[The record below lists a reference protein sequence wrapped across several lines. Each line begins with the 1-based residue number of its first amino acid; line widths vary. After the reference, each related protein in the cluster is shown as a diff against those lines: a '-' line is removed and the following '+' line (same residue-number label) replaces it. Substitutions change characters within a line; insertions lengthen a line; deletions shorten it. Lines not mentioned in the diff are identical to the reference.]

1 MGGGGGGPTS
11 STVTNTNIPE
21 YARPYVES
29 MLGATVQQMF
39 QVPTDPATGKPIQN
53 EQGTYDIVGMQP
65 YKPYSQNPEDYVAG
79 FSPLQQ
85 NAQANAEQM
94 QVPGQIGAGSDIAYM
109 AGQGALGAGQQYSQ
123 NVRNPYEMAS
133 YMNPYM
139 QNVVDVQQR
148 EAVRQADI
156 AGTKRGAGF
165 AQAGA
170 FGGSRQAIENAE
182 ANRNLQAQL
191 GNIQATGLSNA
202 YNQAI
207 QNQQFGANLGLQGY
221 GQATN
226 TAGQLGSLGQQQL
239 GAQSGIIGLQSQLGG
254 QQQQQQQ
261 NLINQAIS
269 NYATAQQYPQQ
280 QLAFLNAQLR
290 GLPMQATTTAS
301 YQAPPSFVSQAAG
314 LGTAGIGGLG
324 LYNAMNK

>member
-1 MGGGGGGPTS
+1 MGGGGGPTS
-11 STVTNTNIPE
+11 STVTNTNIPD

-29 MLGATVQQMF
+29 MLGATMQQMF
-39 QVPTDPATGKPIQN
+39 TTQPKPGSTTGEMDIT
-53 EQGTYDIVGMQP
+53 GTQP

-79 FSPLQQ
+79 FSPMQQ
-85 NAQANAEQM
+85 AAQASAEQL
-94 QVPGQIGAGSDIAYM
+94 QTPGQIGAGSDIAYM
-109 AGQGALGAGQQYSQ
+109 AGQNALGAGQQYSQ
-123 NVRNPYEMAS
+123 GVRNPYEVAS

-139 QNVVDVQQR
+139 QNVVGVQQQ
-148 EAVRQADI
+148 EAMRQADI

-182 ANRNLQAQL
+182 ANRNLQTQL
-191 GNIQATGLSNA
+191 GNIQATGLNNA

-207 QNQQFGANLGLQGY
+207 QNQQFGANLGMQGY
-221 GQATN
+221 GQAVG
-226 TAGQLGSLGQQQL
+226 AASQLGSLGQQQL
-239 GAQSGIIGLQSQLGG
+239 GAQSGIIGLQSNLGG
-254 QQQQQQQ
+254 QQQQQAQ
-261 NLINQAIS
+261 NTINQAIS
-269 NYATAQQYPQQ
+269 NYATGQQYPQQ

-290 GLPMQATTTAS
+290 GLPMQATTTSS

-314 LGTAGIGGLG
+314 LGTAGIAGLG

>member
-1 MGGGGGGPTS
+1 MAGGGGGPTS

-21 YARPYVES
+21 YARPYVEG
-29 MLGATVQQMF
+29 MLGATLQQMF
-39 QVPTDPATGKPIQN
+39 EIPTDPTTGKPIPDSEGN
-53 EQGTYDIVGMQP
+53 YVPTGFKP
-65 YKPYSQNPEDYVAG
+65 FNPYSQNPEDYVAE

-94 QVPGQIGAGSDIAYM
+94 QVPTQIGAGSDIAYM
-109 AGQGALGAGQQYSQ
+109 SGMGSLGAGQDYANS
-123 NVRNPYEMAS
+123 VRNPYEMAS

-139 QNVVDVQQR
+139 QNVVNVQQQ
-148 EAVRQADI
+148 EAMRQADI

-182 ANRNLQAQL
+182 ANRNLQTQL

-202 YNQAI
+202 YNQAL

-221 GQATN
+221 GQATAAAN
-226 TAGQLGSLGQQQL
+226 QLGSLGQQQQ
-239 GAQSGIIGLQSQLGG
+239 QSQQGIIGLQSQLGG

-269 NYATAQQYPQQ
+269 NYATSQQYPQQ

-290 GLPMQATTTAS
+290 GLPMQATTTSS

-314 LGTAGIGGLG
+314 LGTAGIAGLG
-324 LYNAMNK
+324 LYNTMNK

>member
-11 STVTNTNIPE
+11 STVTNTNIPD

-29 MLGATVQQMF
+29 MLGATLQQMF
-39 QVPTDPATGKPIQN
+39 TTKPKAGSKTGEVDIT
-53 EQGTYDIVGMQP
+53 GTQP
-65 YKPYSQNPEDYVAG
+65 YRPYSQSPEDYVAG

-85 NAQANAEQM
+85 AAQANAEQM
-94 QVPGQIGAGSDIAYM
+94 QVPGQLGAGSDIAYM
-109 AGQGALGAGQQYSQ
+109 AGQGALGAGQEYSQ

-182 ANRNLQAQL
+182 ANRNLQTQL
-191 GNIQATGLSNA
+191 GNIQATGLNNA
-202 YNQAI
+202 YEQAI
-207 QNQQFGANLGLQGY
+207 KNQQFGANLGLQGY

-254 QQQQQQQ
+254 TQQQQQQ

-269 NYATAQQYPQQ
+269 NYATGQQYPQQ

-290 GLPMQATTTAS
+290 GLPMQATTTSS
-301 YQAPPSFVSQAAG
+301 YQAPPSFISQAAG
-314 LGTAGIGGLG
+314 LGTAGIAGLG
-324 LYNAMNK
+324 LYNTMNR

>member
-1 MGGGGGGPTS
+1 MAGGGGGPTS
-11 STVTNTNIPE
+11 STVTNTNIPD

-29 MLGATVQQMF
+29 MLGATMQQMF
-39 QVPTDPATGKPIQN
+39 TTQPKPGSTTGEMDIT
-53 EQGTYDIVGMQP
+53 GTQP

-79 FSPLQQ
+79 FSPMQQ
-85 NAQANAEQM
+85 AAQASAEQL
-94 QVPGQIGAGSDIAYM
+94 QTPGQIGAGSDIAYM
-109 AGQGALGAGQQYSQ
+109 TGQRAYGAGDEYSR
-123 NVRNPYEMAS
+123 NVRDPNKMAS

-139 QNVVDVQQR
+139 QNVVGVQQQ
-148 EAVRQADI
+148 EAMRQADI

-182 ANRNLQAQL
+182 ANRNLQTQL

-207 QNQQFGANLGLQGY
+207 QNQQFGANLGMQGY
-221 GQATN
+221 GQALGA
-226 TAGQLGSLGQQQL
+226 AGQLGSLGQQQL
-239 GAQSGIIGLQSQLGG
+239 GAQSGIIGLQSNLGG
-254 QQQQQQQ
+254 QQQQQAQ
-261 NLINQAIS
+261 NTINQAIS
-269 NYATAQQYPQQ
+269 NYATGQQYPQQ

-290 GLPMQATTTAS
+290 GLPMQATTTSS

-314 LGTAGIGGLG
+314 LGTAGIAGLG

>member
-1 MGGGGGGPTS
+1 
-11 STVTNTNIPE
+11 
-21 YARPYVES
+21 
-29 MLGATVQQMF
+29 
-39 QVPTDPATGKPIQN
+39 
-53 EQGTYDIVGMQP
+53 
-65 YKPYSQNPEDYVAG
+65 
-79 FSPLQQ
+79 
-85 NAQANAEQM
+85 
-94 QVPGQIGAGSDIAYM
+94 
-109 AGQGALGAGQQYSQ
+109 
-123 NVRNPYEMAS
+123 
-133 YMNPYM
+133 MNPYM

-182 ANRNLQAQL
+182 ANRNLQTQL
-191 GNIQATGLSNA
+191 GNIQATGLNNA
-202 YNQAI
+202 YEQAI
-207 QNQQFGANLGLQGY
+207 KNQQFGANLGLQGY

-254 QQQQQQQ
+254 TQQQQQQ

-269 NYATAQQYPQQ
+269 NYATGQQYPQQ

-290 GLPMQATTTAS
+290 GLPMQATTTSS
-301 YQAPPSFVSQAAG
+301 YQAPPSFISQAAG
-314 LGTAGIGGLG
+314 LGTAGIAGLG
-324 LYNAMNK
+324 LYNTMNR

>member
-1 MGGGGGGPTS
+1 MGGGGGPTS
-11 STVTNTNIPE
+11 STVTNTNIPD
-21 YARPYVES
+21 YAKPYVES
-29 MLGATVQQMF
+29 MLGATLQQMF
-39 QVPTDPATGKPIQN
+39 EIPTDPATGKPIPN
-53 EQGTYDIVGMQP
+53 EQGNYDITGF
-65 YKPYSQNPEDYVAG
+65 KPYYAYSQSPEDYVAE

-85 NAQANAEQM
+85 NAQANAEQL
-94 QVPGQIGAGSDIAYM
+94 QVPTQFGAGSDIAYM
-109 AGQGALGAGQQYSQ
+109 AGMGALGAGQDYSRG
-123 NVRNPYEMAS
+123 VRNPYKIAS

-139 QNVVDVQQR
+139 QNVVDVQQQ
-148 EAVRQADI
+148 EAMRQADI
-156 AGTKRGAGF
+156 AGTKRNAGF

-170 FGGSRQAIENAE
+170 FGGGRQAIENAE
-182 ANRNLQAQL
+182 ANRNLQTQL

-202 YNQAI
+202 YEQAI
-207 QNQQFGANLGLQGY
+207 KNQQFGASLGLQGY

-226 TAGQLGSLGQQQL
+226 TAGQLGSLGQQTL

-314 LGTAGIGGLG
+314 LGTAGIAGLG
-324 LYNAMNK
+324 LYNTMNK